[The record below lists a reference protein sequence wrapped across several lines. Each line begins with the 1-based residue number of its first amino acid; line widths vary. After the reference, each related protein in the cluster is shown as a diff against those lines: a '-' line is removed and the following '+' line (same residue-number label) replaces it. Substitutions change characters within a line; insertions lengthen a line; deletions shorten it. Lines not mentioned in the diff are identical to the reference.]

1 MGSMGFFLCDWSVEF
16 LRYRAQKKKAKK
28 QRQKEAEECQHKQ
41 DLSIQTEACDESCM
55 SCSEKSQELTE
66 VNKTLTQY
74 ESEKT
79 RLSQL
84 FGSESD
90 IFSSVE
96 SVLKEAAE
104 KKSEMDKLRVEN
116 VQLAEDVAVQLRERD
131 KAHSERVRSLE
142 IVMNEKEKQLL
153 QSSNVMR
160 QQLASAK
167 LESQQLQKQIETSDC
182 KQRRMDS
189 ENLEQELESMLVVI
203 DLKKEENDQLRA
215 ANNSLQ
221 IDLERYS
228 GLEIQLQ
235 VEKQKVE
242 EMNSVIKMKNEQ
254 LRQVLDEYD
263 SVQHQLE
270 IEVAAHMSCQQDLEK
285 IQWDKENFLMENEKR
300 WKELQNQ
307 KKSGLI
313 LDVVRKDKA
322 VAYSFNC

>member
-16 LRYRAQKKKAKK
+16 LRYRSEKKKAKK
-28 QRQKEAEECQHKQ
+28 LRQKEAEKLKNCRE
-41 DLSIQTEACDESCM
+41 LSIQTDDSDESCL
-55 SCSEKSQELTE
+55 SCNDKIQELSKANE
-66 VNKTLTQY
+66 TL
-74 ESEKT
+74 SEFQNEKN

-90 IFSSVE
+90 ILGSVE
-96 SVLKEAAE
+96 NVLKEAAE
-104 KKSEMDKLRVEN
+104 KKNLLEKLKEEN
-116 VQLAEDVAVQLRERD
+116 LQLAENVAVQLRERD

-167 LESQQLQKQIETSDC
+167 LESQQLTKQIETFET
-182 KQRRMDS
+182 KKKRL
-189 ENLEQELESMLVVI
+189 ENGNLEQELDSMMVVI
-203 DLKKEENDQLRA
+203 DMKKDENDQLRA
-215 ANNSLQ
+215 ANNSLK
-221 IDLERYS
+221 IDLERYN

-235 VEKQKVE
+235 VERQKVE
-242 EMNSVIKMKNEQ
+242 EMNSVIKMKNDQ

-263 SVQHQLE
+263 NIQHQLE
-270 IEVAAHMSCQQDLEK
+270 IEVEAHTSCQQELEK

-300 WKELQNQ
+300 WKELENQ

-322 VAYSFNC
+322 LAYSFNC

>member
-28 QRQKEAEECQHKQ
+28 QRQKEGEECQHKK
-41 DLSIQTEACDESCM
+41 DLSIQTEACDESCIN
-55 SCSEKSQELTE
+55 CSEKSQELAE

-74 ESEKT
+74 ESEKS

-167 LESQQLQKQIETSDC
+167 LESQQLQKQIETFDC

-189 ENLEQELESMLVVI
+189 GNLEQELESMLVVI

>member
-28 QRQKEAEECQHKQ
+28 QRQKEAEKCQNTKE
-41 DLSIQTEACDESCM
+41 LSIQTETCDESCQ
-55 SCSEKSQELTE
+55 SCSEKSQELTKINE
-66 VNKTLTQY
+66 TLTQY
-74 ESEKT
+74 ESEKN

-96 SVLKEAAE
+96 IALKEANE
-104 KKSEMDKLRVEN
+104 KKSEMDKLKVEN
-116 VQLAEDVAVQLRERD
+116 VQLAENVAVQLRERD

-167 LESQQLQKQIETSDC
+167 LESQQLQKQIESFDG
-182 KQRRMDS
+182 KQRRLES
-189 ENLEQELESMLVVI
+189 GNLEQELESMLVVI

-221 IDLERYS
+221 IDLERYC
-228 GLEIQLQ
+228 GLEVQLQ

>member
-1 MGSMGFFLCDWSVEF
+1 MG
-16 LRYRAQKKKAKK
+16 
-28 QRQKEAEECQHKQ
+28 
-41 DLSIQTEACDESCM
+41 
-55 SCSEKSQELTE
+55 SCSEKIQEITKINETLTE
-66 VNKTLTQY
+66 YQN
-74 ESEKT
+74 EKN
-79 RLSQL
+79 RLSQM

-90 IFSSVE
+90 VLESVE
-96 SVLKEAAE
+96 TVLKEATE
-104 KKSEMDKLRVEN
+104 KKSEMDKLKEDN
-116 VQLAEDVAVQLRERD
+116 LGLAENVAVQLRERD

-167 LESQQLQKQIETSDC
+167 LESQQLQKQIETFDC
-182 KQRRMDS
+182 KQRRL
-189 ENLEQELESMLVVI
+189 EPGNLEQELESMLVVI
-203 DLKKEENDQLRA
+203 DLKREENDQLRA

-242 EMNSVIKMKNEQ
+242 EFNSVIKMKNEQ

-263 SVQHQLE
+263 SVQHSLE
-270 IEVAAHMSCQQDLEK
+270 IEIAAHTSCQQELEK
-285 IQWDKENFLMENEKR
+285 IQWDKENFLMENEKK
-300 WKELQNQ
+300 WKELENQ

-322 VAYSFNC
+322 LAYSFNC

>member
-16 LRYRAQKKKAKK
+16 LRAQKKKAKK
-28 QRQKEAEECQHKQ
+28 QRQKEGEECQHKK
-41 DLSIQTEACDESCM
+41 DLSIQTEACDESCI

-74 ESEKT
+74 ESEKS

-84 FGSESD
+84 FGSEPD

-167 LESQQLQKQIETSDC
+167 LESQQLQKQIETFDC

-189 ENLEQELESMLVVI
+189 GNLEQELESMLVVI

>member
-16 LRYRAQKKKAKK
+16 LRYRSQKKKAKK
-28 QRQKEAEECQHKQ
+28 QRQREAERLKNQRE
-41 DLSIQTEACDESCM
+41 LSIQTEICEDNCEKCSDKD
-55 SCSEKSQELTE
+55 SELSKINEELHQYQSEK
-66 VNKTLTQY
+66 N
-74 ESEKT
+74 
-79 RLSQL
+79 RISQL
-84 FGSESD
+84 CGSESD
-90 IFSSVE
+90 IFQSVE
-96 SVLKEAAE
+96 NILKEATD
-104 KKSEMDKLRVEN
+104 KKFELDRLKEEN
-116 VQLAEDVAVQLRERD
+116 LQLAENVAVQLRDRD

-153 QSSNVMR
+153 QGSNSMR

-167 LESQQLQKQIETSDC
+167 LESQQLQKQIEVIENKKNRLSNC
-182 KQRRMDS
+182 
-189 ENLEQELESMLVVI
+189 NLEQELDSMLVVI
-203 DLKKEENDQLRA
+203 DMKKEENDQLKA
-215 ANNSLQ
+215 VNNSLRL
-221 IDLERYS
+221 DLERFG
-228 GLEIQLQ
+228 GLEVQLQ

-263 SVQHQLE
+263 SMQHQLE
-270 IEVAAHMSCQQDLEK
+270 IEVAAHTSCQQELEK

-300 WKELQNQ
+300 WKELENQ

>member
-16 LRYRAQKKKAKK
+16 LRAQKKKAKK
-28 QRQKEAEECQHKQ
+28 QRQKEAEKCQNSKE
-41 DLSIQTEACDESCM
+41 LSIQTEACDESCI
-55 SCSEKSQELTE
+55 SCSEKSQELTKVTE
-66 VNKTLTQY
+66 TLSQY
-74 ESEKT
+74 ESEKS

-90 IFSSVE
+90 LFASVE

-116 VQLAEDVAVQLRERD
+116 VQLAENVAVQLRERD

-167 LESQQLQKQIETSDC
+167 LESQQLQKQIETFDC
-182 KQRRMDS
+182 KQRRL
-189 ENLEQELESMLVVI
+189 EPGNLEQELESMLVVI
-203 DLKKEENDQLRA
+203 DLKREENDQLRA

>member
-1 MGSMGFFLCDWSVEF
+1 MGFFLCDWSVEF
-16 LRYRAQKKKAKK
+16 LRSQKKKAKK
-28 QRQKEAEECQHKQ
+28 LRQKEAERLENLRE
-41 DLSIQTEACDESCM
+41 LSVQTDVSEDSCN
-55 SCSEKSQELTE
+55 SCSEKIQEITKINETLTE
-66 VNKTLTQY
+66 YQN
-74 ESEKT
+74 EKN
-79 RLSQL
+79 RLSQM

-90 IFSSVE
+90 VLESVE
-96 SVLKEAAE
+96 TVLKEANE
-104 KKSEMDKLRVEN
+104 KKSEMDKLKVEN
-116 VQLAEDVAVQLRERD
+116 VQLAENVAVQLRERD

-167 LESQQLQKQIETSDC
+167 LESQQLQKQIETFET
-182 KQRRMDS
+182 KKKRL
-189 ENLEQELESMLVVI
+189 ENGNLEQELDSMLVVI
-203 DLKKEENDQLRA
+203 DMKKEENDQLKA
-215 ANNSLQ
+215 ANNSLRL
-221 IDLERYS
+221 DLERYN

-235 VEKQKVE
+235 VEKQKTE

-263 SVQHQLE
+263 NVQHQLE

>member
-16 LRYRAQKKKAKK
+16 LRSQKKKAKK
-28 QRQKEAEECQHKQ
+28 LRQKEAERLENLRE
-41 DLSIQTEACDESCM
+41 LSVQTDVSEDSCN
-55 SCSEKSQELTE
+55 SCSEKIQEITKINETLTE
-66 VNKTLTQY
+66 YQN
-74 ESEKT
+74 EKN
-79 RLSQL
+79 RLSQM

-90 IFSSVE
+90 VLESVE
-96 SVLKEAAE
+96 TVLKEASE
-104 KKSEMDKLRVEN
+104 KKKEIDKLKEDN
-116 VQLAEDVAVQLRERD
+116 LGLAENVAVQLRERD

-167 LESQQLQKQIETSDC
+167 LESQQLQKQIETFET
-182 KQRRMDS
+182 KKRRL
-189 ENLEQELESMLVVI
+189 ENGNLEQELDSMLVVI
-203 DLKKEENDQLRA
+203 DMKKEENDQLKA
-215 ANNSLQ
+215 ANNSLRL
-221 IDLERYS
+221 DLERYN

-263 SVQHQLE
+263 NVQHSLE
-270 IEVAAHMSCQQDLEK
+270 IEIAAHTSCQQELEK
-285 IQWDKENFLMENEKR
+285 IQWDKENFLMENEKK
-300 WKELQNQ
+300 WKELENQ

-322 VAYSFNC
+322 LAYSFNC

>member
-16 LRYRAQKKKAKK
+16 LRSQKKKAKK
-28 QRQKEAEECQHKQ
+28 QRQKEAEKCLNTKE
-41 DLSIQTEACDESCM
+41 LSIQTETCDESCQ
-55 SCSEKSQELTE
+55 SCSEKSQELAKI
-66 VNKTLTQY
+66 NATLTQY
-74 ESEKT
+74 ESEKN

-96 SVLKEAAE
+96 IALKEATE
-104 KKSEMDKLRVEN
+104 KKSEMDKLKVEN
-116 VQLAEDVAVQLRERD
+116 VQLAENVAVQLRERD

-167 LESQQLQKQIETSDC
+167 LESQQLQKQIETFDC

-189 ENLEQELESMLVVI
+189 GNLEQELESMLVVI

-285 IQWDKENFLMENEKR
+285 IQWDKENFLMEKEKR

>member
-16 LRYRAQKKKAKK
+16 LRAQKKKAKK
-28 QRQKEAEECQHKQ
+28 QRQKEAEKCQNSKE
-41 DLSIQTEACDESCM
+41 LSIQTEACDESCM
-55 SCSEKSQELTE
+55 SCSEKSKELTK
-66 VNKTLTQY
+66 VNETLSQY
-74 ESEKT
+74 ESEKN

-84 FGSESD
+84 FGSESNL
-90 IFSSVE
+90 FASVE
-96 SVLKEAAE
+96 TVLKEAAE
-104 KKSEMDKLRVEN
+104 KKSEMDKLRAEN
-116 VQLAEDVAVQLRERD
+116 VQLAENVAVQLRERD

-167 LESQQLQKQIETSDC
+167 LESQQLQKQIETFDC
-182 KQRRMDS
+182 KQRRL
-189 ENLEQELESMLVVI
+189 EPGNLEQELESMLVVI
-203 DLKKEENDQLRA
+203 DLKREENDQLRA

>member
-1 MGSMGFFLCDWSVEF
+1 
-16 LRYRAQKKKAKK
+16 
-28 QRQKEAEECQHKQ
+28 
-41 DLSIQTEACDESCM
+41 
-55 SCSEKSQELTE
+55 
-66 VNKTLTQY
+66 
-74 ESEKT
+74 
-79 RLSQL
+79 
-84 FGSESD
+84 
-90 IFSSVE
+90 
-96 SVLKEAAE
+96 
-104 KKSEMDKLRVEN
+104 MDKLKVEN
-116 VQLAEDVAVQLRERD
+116 VQLAENVAVQLRERD

-167 LESQQLQKQIETSDC
+167 LESQQLQKQIESFDG
-182 KQRRMDS
+182 KQRRLES
-189 ENLEQELESMLVVI
+189 GNLEQELDSMMVVI
-203 DLKKEENDQLRA
+203 DMKKDENDQLRA
-215 ANNSLQ
+215 ANNSLK
-221 IDLERYS
+221 IDLERYN

-235 VEKQKVE
+235 VERQKVE
-242 EMNSVIKMKNEQ
+242 EMNSVIKMKNDQ

-322 VAYSFNC
+322 LAYSFNC

>member
-28 QRQKEAEECQHKQ
+28 QRQKEAEKCLNTKE
-41 DLSIQTEACDESCM
+41 LSIQTETCDESCQ
-55 SCSEKSQELTE
+55 SCSEKSQELTKINE
-66 VNKTLTQY
+66 TLTQY
-74 ESEKT
+74 ESEKN

-96 SVLKEAAE
+96 IALKEATE
-104 KKSEMDKLRVEN
+104 KKSEMDKLKVEN
-116 VQLAEDVAVQLRERD
+116 VQLAENVAVQLRERD

-167 LESQQLQKQIETSDC
+167 LESQQLQKQIETFDC
-182 KQRRMDS
+182 KQRRL
-189 ENLEQELESMLVVI
+189 EPGNLEQELESMLVVI
-203 DLKKEENDQLRA
+203 DLKREENDQLRA